1 MDKKDKDKLNSTL
14 GGSATEA
21 WADSH
26 HVEKDTKVNIPSE
39 EAVEDAKHWVE
50 ENEK

>member
-1 MDKKDKDKLNSTL
+1 MDKNDKKKTNPSL
-14 GGSATEA
+14 GASKTEA

-26 HVEKDTKVNIPSE
+26 HVEKDTNLAIPSE
-39 EAVEDAKHWVE
+39 EAVEQAKEWVE